1 MKQEFEAVS
10 LLTKFSEGYYCNLE
24 SERLMKWVINY
35 EAWHYWPQLELY
47 LVYIS
52 DLNHFYLPEKVCL
65 SSIKIDWAVNKS
77 MSKPEFAA
85 IGSCDLLRSPVTMYL
100 HVHPRTTSFNPI
112 RTKSLSTTVPWI
124 LVDKRYDSYLMSA
137 NHCVMG
143 WIIPCYNII
152 WNTKWDWRQT
162 KFYW

>member
-1 MKQEFEAVS
+1 MSHS
-10 LLTKFSEGYYCNLE
+10 LWLIDCE
-24 SERLMKWVINY
+24 S
-35 EAWHYWPQLELY
+35 WHYWPQVELY

-77 MSKPEFAA
+77 MSKPAFAA
-85 IGSCDLLRSPVTMYL
+85 IGSCDLLRSPMTMYL

-143 WIIPCYNII
+143 WIIPWISFQIQNKIAVKQNFIDNYYCIQLSIKGWYLGKLIFA
-152 WNTKWDWRQT
+152 TLE
-162 KFYW
+162 